1 MKLLLLAN
9 SNSIHTKRWTISLA
23 QKGIEICLFSL
34 EKNRGT
40 EYINLPNVKLIYG
53 EIKNITKKNG
63 EISKVALL
71 KYLPKIKSII
81 KEFNPDL
88 VHAHYAT
95 SYGLLGSLCGFH
107 PFVLSVWGSD
117 IYLFPNVSILHKAL
131 LKYNLSKADYV
142 LSTSH
147 IMARETSRYT
157 PKKIEITPFG
167 IDPELFKKDTS
178 NENIDDFIV
187 GTIKELA
194 PIYGIDILIRSFHLV
209 IQNNPG
215 KKLKLQI
222 IGDGPDR
229 ENLQKLTYELRI
241 QESVDFIGKIENCL
255 LPKYYNNFSV
265 AAFLSITE
273 SFGVVAIESM
283 ACECPVIVSD
293 ADGFTEV
300 VKDNESGF
308 IVPKRNIEAT
318 AMAIQKF
325 IDDPSLR
332 EKMGRKGRERAVNL
346 YDWSKNVD
354 HMVNIYKNITSF

>member
-23 QKGIEICLFSL
+23 QRGIEICLFSL
-34 EKNRGT
+34 EKNKGT

-53 EIKNITKKNG
+53 EIKNTTKING

-117 IYLFPNVSILHKAL
+117 IYLFPNVSIVHKAL
-131 LKYNLSKADYV
+131 LKYNLSKADYI

-147 IMARETSRYT
+147 IMAKETSRYT
-157 PKKIEITPFG
+157 SKKIEITPFG
-167 IDPELFKKDTS
+167 IDPELFKKGIS
-178 NENIDDFIV
+178 NENRDDFIV

-209 IQNNPG
+209 IKNNPG

-229 ENLQKLTYELRI
+229 ENLQKLTCELGI
-241 QESVDFIGKIENCL
+241 QESVDFIGKIENRL

-300 VKDNESGF
+300 VKDNETGF

-325 IDDPSLR
+325 INDPSLR
-332 EKMGRKGRERAVNL
+332 EKMGHKGREKVVNL
-346 YDWSKNVD
+346 YDWNKNVD
-354 HMVNIYKNITSF
+354 HMVNIYKKITSF